1 MIVISL
7 TDCPPKLRGDLSKWL
22 LEINTGVYVGN
33 VSTRVREELWE
44 RICENVKTGRAT
56 MVYSAAGEQ
65 KMDFCVHNSTWQPVD
80 YDGLKLIRRP
90 LPKVGSNATTATT
103 SKAVQRQIGRRVAAA
118 KSRQALK
125 ADYIAADIETT
136 GLKSGEDAVLELAG
150 LRVQN
155 GTEVER
161 FQRIIRIERSI
172 PEEIKRLTGITEELC
187 HRKGVPLKEALEEFT
202 KFVGQDRIVCH
213 NAAFD
218 SQFLRA
224 AYRSCGLTPLT
235 NDFTDTLAMARRR
248 VDDVSN
254 YQLETLADYFHLEHS
269 ALHRAMP
276 DCKLTM
282 QLFEQLKKL

>member
-44 RICENVKTGRAT
+44 RICQNVKTGRAT

-65 KMDFCVHNSTWQPVD
+65 KMDFCVHNSAWKPVD

-90 LPKVGSNATTATT
+90 LPKAAPDPLPENF
-103 SKAVQRQIGRRVAAA
+103 SKAAQRQIGKRVAAA
-118 KSRQALK
+118 KSRKALA
-125 ADYIAADIETT
+125 ADYIVADIETT
-136 GLKSGEDAVLELAG
+136 GLKAGEDVILELAG

-155 GTEVER
+155 GAEVDR
-161 FQRIIRIERSI
+161 FQRLIQTDRSI
-172 PEEIKRLTGITEELC
+172 PGEIVELTGITKELC
-187 HRKGVPLKEALEEFT
+187 ASEGVPLKEALAEFSA
-202 KFVGQDRIVCH
+202 FVQKDRIVCH

-224 AYRSCGLTPLT
+224 AYHSCGLDPLT
-235 NDFTDTLAMARRR
+235 NDFTDTLAMAKRR
-248 VDDVSN
+248 VDEVSD
-254 YQLETLADYFHLEHS
+254 YKLETLATYFRLEYS
-269 ALHRAMP
+269 VLHRALP
-276 DCKLTM
+276 DCELTM
-282 QLFEQLKKL
+282 QLFEKLKEL

>member
-33 VSTRVREELWE
+33 ASARVREELWE

-90 LPKVGSNATTATT
+90 LPKAPSNAVTELPN
-103 SKAVQRQIGRRVAAA
+103 KAAQRQIGRRTAAA
-118 KSRQALK
+118 RSRKAL
-125 ADYIAADIETT
+125 AEDYVVADIETT
-136 GLKSGEDAVLELAG
+136 GLKAGEDVIVELAG
-150 LRVQN
+150 IRVQS
-155 GTEVER
+155 GAAAGC
-161 FQRIIRIERSI
+161 FQRIIQIERSI
-172 PEEIKRLTGITEELC
+172 PEEIRRLTGITEELC
-187 HRKGVPLKEALEEFT
+187 GREGVSLKEALEEFAE
-202 KFVGQDRIVCH
+202 FVGHDRIVCH

-218 SQFLRA
+218 SQFLRS
-224 AYRSCGLTPLT
+224 AYRSCGLPPLA
-235 NDFTDTLAMARRR
+235 NDFTDTLTMAKRR

-254 YQLETLADYFHLEHS
+254 YRLETLAAYFHLEHFG
-269 ALHRAMP
+269 LHRALP
-276 DCKLTM
+276 DCELTM